1 MTTQTEVCGGSVS
14 PNPYL
19 APDSICSSCCKTRGR
34 RQLIKVGVVT
44 QSYLRALSVSIRDS
58 LIKQVVTRGRQLT
71 KVVLQA
77 SSLGTLDPVPH
88 SRPWDESTV
97 SRLSFPDSGDHT

>member
-1 MTTQTEVCGGSVS
+1 MWGSVS

-19 APDSICSSCCKTRGR
+19 APDSICSSCSKTRDR

-71 KVVLQA
+71 KVVLWV
-77 SSLGTLDPVPH
+77 SSLGTVDPLPH
-88 SRPWDESTV
+88 FRPWDESTV
-97 SRLSFPDSGDHT
+97 SRLSLTDSGSTT